1 MLTKATTKR
10 SLFGS
15 EVMKRYAVVTMLF
28 IWLYGCGNYPAWAG
42 AVSINGMS
50 SNKDIYASEEVVKNF
65 GGEIEFGF
73 VKGQKYFV
81 LHPFIKRNGKLII
94 FAPTFLVKS
103 EYYLSYFPTP
113 DPLKPIF
120 NKLREQGYTVAGID
134 VGESWGN
141 AAGRSYYDRLH
152 RFLTEKY
159 SLGHKVIIFCVS
171 RGGLMGFNWAS
182 DNPKKVE
189 KIVAIYPL
197 LDLRDYVGLK
207 IASPAYGLTEDQ
219 LKKNLSRFNPIDRL
233 EPLANGGVKILT
245 IHGNKDAVV
254 PAASNS
260 MLLEDRYRKLG
271 GKIEAVIIDGKGHD
285 SSSEYFQNQ
294 KIIQFVAR

>member
-1 MLTKATTKR
+1 
-10 SLFGS
+10 
-15 EVMKRYAVVTMLF
+15 
-28 IWLYGCGNYPAWAG
+28 
-42 AVSINGMS
+42 
-50 SNKDIYASEEVVKNF
+50 
-65 GGEIEFGF
+65 
-73 VKGQKYFV
+73 
-81 LHPFIKRNGKLII
+81 
-94 FAPTFLVKS
+94 
-103 EYYLSYFPTP
+103 
-113 DPLKPIF
+113 
-120 NKLREQGYTVAGID
+120 
-134 VGESWGN
+134 
-141 AAGRSYYDRLH
+141 
-152 RFLTEKY
+152 
-159 SLGHKVIIFCVS
+159 
-171 RGGLMGFNWAS
+171 MGFNWAS